1 MRLTSALL
9 AVLPCAFFASAS
21 QESYVGCFSTPG
33 SFENLGTYTFQ
44 SIGHCLNQC
53 TEAGYNMGDYA
64 ALKETDCYCG
74 DVDPAKDDLVDDDQ
88 CTAQCP
94 GYAPDACG
102 GSKAWSI
109 YAIGEV
115 RSDLWSNGTTSSTTN
130 VSKGETTAA
139 SSATSTPTGTATFT
153 STVEHESISGTVS
166 ASSSSPAS
174 VSSTSASAST
184 SIEPTPTGNSASRRY
199 SFFFFF

>member
-1 MRLTSALL
+1 MKLTSTLL
-9 AVLPCAFFASAS
+9 AVLPFAFFASAS
-21 QESYVGCFSTPG
+21 QESSYVGCFSSPG

-53 TEAGYNMGDYA
+53 SEAGYNIGDYA
-64 ALKETDCYCG
+64 AVKETDCYCG

-88 CTAQCP
+88 CSAECP

-102 GSKAWSI
+102 GSNAWSI
-109 YAIGEV
+109 YAIGGV
-115 RSDLWSNGTTSSTTN
+115 RSNIWWNGTTSSTT
-130 VSKGETTAA
+130 SATKGETTAT
-139 SSATSTPTGTATFT
+139 SSSTSTPTGTTTPT
-153 STVEHESISGTVS
+153 STVEHGSTPGTAS

-174 VSSTSASAST
+174 VSSPSSSAST

-199 SFFFFF
+199 SFFF